1 MTVEQLLNNMS
12 ATEFAMWMAY
22 AKVENE
28 RLEKAYGKDK
38 SSTSEEAEEAN
49 HQIFESNVL
58 AQMER
63 KGIRAKKK
71 KVTTTEA

>member
-38 SSTSEEAEEAN
+38 PSTSEEAEEAN

-71 KVTTTEA
+71 KVITTET

>member
-1 MTVEQLLNNMS
+1 MTVGQLLNNMS

-28 RLEKAYGKDK
+28 RLDKEYGKSK
-38 SSTSEEAEEAN
+38 EPTPEEQEVQ
-49 HQIFESNVL
+49 HQVFESNVL

-63 KGIRAKKK
+63 KGIRARKK
-71 KVTTTEA
+71 KVAATET

>member
-1 MTVEQLLNNMS
+1 MTVGQLLNNMS

-28 RLEKAYGKDK
+28 RIDKEYGKSK
-38 SSTSEEAEEAN
+38 EPTPEEQEVQ
-49 HQIFESNVL
+49 HQVFESNVL

-63 KGIRAKKK
+63 KGIRARKK
-71 KVTTTEA
+71 KVAASET

>member
-1 MTVEQLLNNMS
+1 MTVGQLLNNMS

-28 RLEKAYGKDK
+28 RLDKEYGKSK
-38 SSTSEEAEEAN
+38 EPTPEEQEVQ
-49 HQIFESNVL
+49 HKVFESNVL

-63 KGIRAKKK
+63 KGIRARKKNIPSS
-71 KVTTTEA
+71 EA

>member
-1 MTVEQLLNNMS
+1 MTVGQLLNNMS

-28 RLEKAYGKDK
+28 RLDKEYGKSK
-38 SSTSEEAEEAN
+38 EPTPEEQEVQ
-49 HQIFESNVL
+49 HQVFESNVL

-63 KGIRAKKK
+63 KGIRARKK
-71 KVTTTEA
+71 KVAASET

>member
-1 MTVEQLLNNMS
+1 MTVGQLLNNMS

-28 RLEKAYGKDK
+28 RFDKEYGKSK
-38 SSTSEEAEEAN
+38 EPTPEEQEVQ
-49 HQIFESNVL
+49 HQVFESNVL

-63 KGIRAKKK
+63 KGIRARKK
-71 KVTTTEA
+71 KVAATET